1 MPKIRQT
8 QNLKIGS
15 KKLWKFVEFG
25 IRFNRTN
32 KCCPIANKFVYI
44 VTDS

>member
-1 MPKIRQT
+1 MTKSEI
-8 QNLKIGS
+8 KDSI
-15 KKLWKFVEFG
+15 KKVVEFVGFG